1 MDLSQWFLGIFTSL
15 SISIIEPKNEYDTR
29 INRGVKIFLRLTGK
43 VEKTVQFNF
52 KKEILQLFFWIIF
65 FFQFI
70 ILLLS
75 WYSLFSWQ
83 TLIISI
89 LLIPIAKII
98 IYLLSFLK
106 IKNRDILFDILDF
119 VFILFIVYFIKV
131 LFF

>member
-1 MDLSQWFLGIFTSL
+1 M
-15 SISIIEPKNEYDTR
+15 NTR
-29 INRGVKIFLRLTGK
+29 INRGVKIFIRLTGK
-43 VEKTVQFNF
+43 VEKTAKFNF
-52 KKEILQLFFWIIF
+52 KKEILQLLFGIIF

-89 LLIPIAKII
+89 LLIPIAKIT

-106 IKNRDILFDILDF
+106 IKNRDILFDISDF
-119 VFILFIVYFIKV
+119 VFIL
-131 LFF
+131 